1 MTKQQFDRAYQLAR
15 SNADLTCVDQSHLY
29 GFALPD
35 FKPTFTTIEAV
46 AALMRWQAYV
56 WNGTW
61 DSYALNEIRQYGR
74 RLFLLS
80 D

>member
-1 MTKQQFDRAYQLAR
+1 MTKPQFDRAYKLAR
-15 SNADLTCVDQSHLY
+15 SNANLTHVDQSHLE

-46 AALMRWQAYV
+46 AALMRWQAYI

-61 DSYALNEIRQYGR
+61 DSVALDEIRVYGR

-80 D
+80 E